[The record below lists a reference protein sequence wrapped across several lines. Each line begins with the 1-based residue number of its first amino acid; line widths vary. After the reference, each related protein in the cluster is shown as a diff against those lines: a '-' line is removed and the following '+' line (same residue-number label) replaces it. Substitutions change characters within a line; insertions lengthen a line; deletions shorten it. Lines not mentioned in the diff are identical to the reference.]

1 MGGQYRRLRRDRLPR
16 RRGDHG
22 AGRRPYRDLLRRRGI
37 SYLVAGQDTLD
48 PALALE
54 KLHTLFG
61 MERVMVGGG
70 GVLNWSFLR
79 AGLVDEISL
88 VVSPF
93 ADGDPTQP
101 GLFTA
106 VAPLSEAHPHAFSLL
121 EARELRDSVLLLR
134 YRVEPLAKE
143 HQTTDSPKGHHG
155 TH

>member
-1 MGGQYRRLRRDRLPR
+1 
-16 RRGDHG
+16 
-22 AGRRPYRDLLRRRGI
+22 
-37 SYLVAGQDTLD
+37 
-48 PALALE
+48 
-54 KLHTLFG
+54 
-61 MERVMVGGG
+61 MVGGG